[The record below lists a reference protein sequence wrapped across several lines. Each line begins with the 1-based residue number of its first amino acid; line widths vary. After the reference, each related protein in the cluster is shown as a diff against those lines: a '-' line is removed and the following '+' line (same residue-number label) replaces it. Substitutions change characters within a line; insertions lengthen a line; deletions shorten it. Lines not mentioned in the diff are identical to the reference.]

1 MLSSYLLMHW
11 YYLCSRTLLQC
22 SQLYKY
28 CRCHNVCFFSSSNIQ
43 HNSTFICTVPPKNN
57 LNICIKNQGYHGCKI
72 QLVFGPRLMC
82 TKTIHI
88 QIHGWQARFYL
99 WLRRFRLW
107 LGQCVTLIFYLTG
120 NNICNTPTCMDT
132 TSTRRNWYIHYC
144 FLTFYY
150 YFGSY
155 VLLPIVVLL
164 SRD

>member
-1 MLSSYLLMHW
+1 MP
-11 YYLCSRTLLQC
+11 Q
-22 SQLYKY
+22 
-28 CRCHNVCFFSSSNIQ
+28 CFFF
-43 HNSTFICTVPPKNN
+43 HHRTFNTTVHLFALSP
-57 LNICIKNQGYHGCKI
+57 QKI
-72 QLVFGPRLMC
+72 IWISALK
-82 TKTIHI
+82 TKATMAAKFSWFLDPDWCAHI

-120 NNICNTPTCMDT
+120 NNIFNTPTCMDT

-164 SRD
+164 TRLKEYCHEIRKDKQGKPWVSKRNFSSVSKK